1 MKKES
6 HHIDLLNG
14 HIFPSLTGLAL
25 PIMATSLVQTAYN
38 LTDMAWIGRV
48 GSHAVTAVG
57 AAGMYT
63 WFSSGIVMLAKMGG
77 QVKVAHSLG
86 KQQRE
91 EARAYGRGALQL
103 TVLLALAF
111 ALIANLYADS
121 LIGFFRLEN
130 AGHST
135 GGKDLSQ
142 DYLRPDSVS
151 VFESDTDRVVYGGGR
166 QQDSVSGK
174 LHRACYEYDPGSGS
188 YFWNRSLSANGGSR
202 SCCGH
207 GYGTDDSYPCFDD
220 ESFQGAGAAA

>member
-86 KQQRE
+86 KTAERGSEGLRE
-91 EARAYGRGALQL
+91 RSPA
-103 TVLLALAF
+103 
-111 ALIANLYADS
+111 ADS
-121 LIGFFRLEN
+121 ASCSCLCPDCQSVRGSSDWIFPPGKRWN
-130 AGHST
+130 ST
-135 GGKDLSQ
+135 GGNGLSS
-142 DYLRPDSVS
+142 DYLRPDSVP
-151 VFESDTDRVVYGGGR
+151 VFEPDSDRIIYGSRG
-166 QQDSVSGK
+166 QQNPFFGK
-174 LHRACYEYDPGSGS
+174 LYRTGYEHDPGSHSDFRNRTLSKNGS
-188 YFWNRSLSANGGSR
+188 SR
-202 SCCGH
+202 RCF
-207 GYGTDDSYPCFDD
+207 GYSFGTDGGYPCFDD
-220 ESFQGAGAAA
+220 QSFPGTGSAS

>member
-91 EARAYGRGALQL
+91 EARVYGRGALQL

-111 ALIANLYADS
+111 ALIVNLCADP
-121 LIGFFRLEN
+121 LIGFFRLES
-130 AGHST
+130 AGT
-135 GGKDLSQ
+135 AQAAKV
-142 DYLRPDSVS
+142 YLRITCGLILFPFLNQTLTGLFTAVGDSKPLFWQTVS
-151 VFESDTDRVVYGGGR
+151 DW
-166 QQDSVSGK
+166 
-174 LHRACYEYDPGSGS
+174 L
-188 YFWNRSLSANGGSR
+188 
-202 SCCGH
+202 
-207 GYGTDDSYPCFDD
+207 
-220 ESFQGAGAAA
+220 

>member
-91 EARAYGRGALQL
+91 EARVYGRGALQL

-111 ALIANLYADS
+111 ALIVNLCADP
-121 LIGFFRLEN
+121 LIGFFRLES
-130 AGHST
+130 AGT
-135 GGKDLSQ
+135 AQAAKV
-142 DYLRPDSVS
+142 YLRITCGLILFPFLNQTLTGLFTAVGDSKTP
-151 VFESDTDRVVYGGGR
+151 FF
-166 QQDSVSGK
+166 GK
-174 LHRACYEYDPGSGS
+174 LYRTGYEHDPGSHSDFRNRTLSKNGS
-188 YFWNRSLSANGGSR
+188 SR
-202 SCCGH
+202 RCF
-207 GYGTDDSYPCFDD
+207 GYSFGTDDGYPCFDD
-220 ESFQGAGAAA
+220 QSFPGTGSAS

>member
-91 EARAYGRGALQL
+91 EARVYGRGALQL

-111 ALIANLYADS
+111 ALVVNLCADP
-121 LIGFFRLEN
+121 LIGFFRLES
-130 AGHST
+130 AGT
-135 GGKDLSQ
+135 AQAAKGLSS
-142 DYLRPDSVS
+142 DYLRPDSVP
-151 VFESDTDRVVYGGGR
+151 VFEPDSDRIIYGSRG
-166 QQDSVSGK
+166 QQNPFFGK
-174 LHRACYEYDPGSGS
+174 LYRTGYEHDPGSHSDFRNRTLSKNGS
-188 YFWNRSLSANGGSR
+188 SR
-202 SCCGH
+202 RCF
-207 GYGTDDSYPCFDD
+207 GYSFGTDDGYPCFDD
-220 ESFQGAGAAA
+220 QSFPGTGSAS